1 MRFRSHCSSLAA
13 VIASIWQIGFSGA
26 PPLAAQTPAAG
37 KPQPDV
43 LILID
48 DERLVGHLVSA
59 DATSV
64 SFKSDLLGDVKADWS
79 KVKELHTQGQ
89 YAVVGKGVQLRPHA
103 NVSNVPQ
110 GTLNATAQTITI
122 TSSAGAPQTLPVAQ
136 AAQVLEE
143 TTFQKEVSP
152 PPVPFTQAWTGAIT
166 AGGTLVEATQ
176 QTVSFTGAVHLV
188 RAIPVET
195 DFPPENRTIFDFSGT
210 EGHETQ
216 PGTPEIKTEI
226 AHADA
231 ERDQYFTQ
239 SRVYAFAEVAVD
251 HNFSQGLTLQ
261 QNYGGGIGWTV
272 IRQADETL
280 DIKGSVDY
288 ERQQFTTGP
297 NQDLIGSNFSENF
310 MRKLKGGVTI
320 TEQFTVMP
328 AWNVTNAWTAT
339 GNAALNV
346 PVYKNLSFTLGVV
359 DSYLNNP
366 PPAFKKNSFTATT
379 GLTYTV
385 K

>member
-1 MRFRSHCSSLAA
+1 M
-13 VIASIWQIGFSGA
+13 
-26 PPLAAQTPAAG
+26 AAQTPAAG

-48 DERLVGHLVSA
+48 DERLVGHLDHA

-64 SFKSDLLGDVKADWS
+64 YFKSDLLGDVKADWS
-79 KVKELHTQGQ
+79 KVKELHAQGQ
-89 YAVVGKGVQLRPHA
+89 YAVLGKGVQLRPHA

-122 TSSAGAPQTLPVAQ
+122 TPSAGAPQTVPVAQ

-152 PPVPFTQAWTGAIT
+152 PPVPFTHAWTGAIT

-188 RAIPVET
+188 RAIPVEA
-195 DFPPENRTIFDFSGT
+195 DFPPDNRTIFDFSGT
-210 EGHETQ
+210 EGHVTQ

-239 SRVYAFAEVAVD
+239 SGVYAFAEVAAD

-261 QNYGGGIGWTV
+261 QNYGGGIGWTA
-272 IRQADETL
+272 IRQPNETL
-280 DIKGSVDY
+280 DLKGSVDY

-297 NQDLIGSNFSENF
+297 NQDLIGSNFAESF
-310 MRKLKGGVTI
+310 LRKLKNGITF
-320 TEQFTVMP
+320 TEQLTVMP

-339 GNAALNV
+339 GSAAVNM
-346 PVYKNLSFTLGVV
+346 PVYKNLTFTLGVL
-359 DSYLNNP
+359 DSFLNNP
-366 PPAFKKNSFTATT
+366 PPTFKKNSFTATT